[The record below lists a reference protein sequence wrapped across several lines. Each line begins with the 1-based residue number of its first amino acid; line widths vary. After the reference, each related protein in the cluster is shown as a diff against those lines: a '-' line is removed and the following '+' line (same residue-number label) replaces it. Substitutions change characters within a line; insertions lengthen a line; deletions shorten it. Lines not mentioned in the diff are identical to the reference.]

1 MGTRAEPSGHTLT
14 ANDAAIIKGMI
25 ERGDRHHDIAA
36 FFGVNQG
43 RISEIKDGARF
54 ENTSAAELED
64 LPPKGPYLTPK
75 TAWLENRLR

>member
-1 MGTRAEPSGHTLT
+1 MGTRAEPSGLTLT
-14 ANDAAIIKGMI
+14 AKDAALIKGMI

-43 RISEIKDGARF
+43 RISEIKDGVRF
-54 ENTSAAELED
+54 ANTPVTDPED

-75 TAWLENRLR
+75 AAWLENRLR